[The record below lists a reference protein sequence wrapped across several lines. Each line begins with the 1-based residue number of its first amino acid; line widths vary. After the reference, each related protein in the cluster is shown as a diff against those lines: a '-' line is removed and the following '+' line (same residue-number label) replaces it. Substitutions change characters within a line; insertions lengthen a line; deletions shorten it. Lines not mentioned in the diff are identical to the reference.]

1 MASYPNY
8 KCWEI
13 MNCENLKC
21 PARLEP
27 ETPCWEIARRF
38 DFFNFASNICKDCI
52 VFILKE
58 ETHVLSKKEL
68 HNMADSSS
76 KCNFRINAEEYLIRR
91 FKGETFPWSVV

>member
-1 MASYPNY
+1 MVSYPNY

-68 HNMADSSS
+68 HNIIIERGLWKNIGKARQACVLKNDTSS
-76 KCNFRINAEEYLIRR
+76 L
-91 FKGETFPWSVV
+91 

>member
-1 MASYPNY
+1 MVNY
-8 KCWEI
+8 SNYNCWEI
-13 MNCENLKC
+13 MNCDILDC

-52 VFILKE
+52 VYILKE

-68 HNMADSSS
+68 HNIIIERGLWENIGKARQACVLKNDTSG
-76 KCNFRINAEEYLIRR
+76 L
-91 FKGETFPWSVV
+91 